1 MFMNKKVLT
10 LCAGFLLAGGLVNF
24 ASAEDVTIGDLSQK
38 VGYLKGNGDYFFFAN
53 GDLFYGFEKQED
65 GTFKE
70 KVVEKNWNIP
80 EEDVKNYL
88 CKVDSVALDGASKTV
103 WAYSLVNVGAGDK
116 QLVFKSGTTNQVGW
130 VDFTATPEDEFDTKG
145 YFVFD
150 GRTTYNKAVIAGQTG
165 IYDGLQNTSINPA
178 PTSWAALRLDGYPN
192 YGGLYRTTTSPAS
205 GNDFFFYKYVD
216 QEMGDN
222 LNDLYNSI
230 GFNFGIDG
238 EDDVDN
244 IFDQEG
250 VRIRAI
256 HLADDVESEES
267 RDFKFPAGI
276 YFVTETPAEAWDVNA
291 SEGEKYTYL
300 MNCTFIAAS
309 PSLNDIN
316 LAADRKTGK
325 GFQLTTISARDLNF
339 NNYTGNDKS
348 RMSKGEDISVYNA
361 CFNVLKNADGRFDL
375 SLAKFRFNEKAD
387 SKEQTPAANVRF
399 AVTAKTGDDHSEKY
413 LTTVISSTPN
423 YYFVYKETNTAKA
436 TDFLNEKAKKI
447 YTFNFVSEDEDLD
460 GKYLYTSAYGT
471 NGVYAKGAAFV
482 DPALPEAQWIVTDVD
497 QKDNTVTFT
506 NRANNAVSF
515 ATKLYLESDGS
526 YTLALDDKNFQYT
539 NLNVD
544 AEGTL
549 KAETPKA
556 NLHASRVE
564 LTEVTADKFAGTWNV
579 ADETEV
585 TMLFARD
592 NTPTSNKLYVSFTR
606 DKDGKIINN
615 KTAIEVTNKLAQ
627 ALQFELIKSEDSLV
641 VTNPYA
647 YKEGDAIK
655 YATVGD
661 TIAYYTYALQAF
673 SDGVAVKVGNNDSYL
688 AYSGNAYKL
697 AGATK
702 STSAD
707 QFIIKETA
715 TGTIA
720 LIPVSVNASST
731 AAQKATAY
739 KGSQAVMVKNW
750 KKPNNEIDDY
760 VESSHGLVKDA
771 LTETM
776 HVDYIKTYLNIEAPE
791 VSLDADK
798 SYIQIKSEVGETY
811 LAKNDEND
819 AIMAAAA
826 EAPMTI
832 RVFATDTKK
841 AVPSFYIAT
850 DWNANGERMFLF
862 NPKDSVDYYVAEGEY
877 NKKYQWNDVI
887 GNDYA
892 TKVIF
897 KQAYLDESLANL
909 DTLVTEIKGE
919 KATIAQE
926 ADNNKKVQAGLDKFK
941 FQIILADNEDN
952 LYWIRQNGQYL
963 RSINGKLT
971 LDGDRTMALKV
982 EVVDTDAPTANE
994 SINAAEAVQVVATD
1008 GAVIVKGAEGKNV
1021 IVSTILGK
1029 VVANEVLNSDNE
1041 TIAAPAG
1048 IVVVSVDGESF
1059 KVAVK

>member
-10 LCAGFLLAGGLVNF
+10 LCVGFLLAGGLVNF

-88 CKVDSVALDGASKTV
+88 WKVDSVALDGASKTV

-291 SEGEKYTYL
+291 SEEEKYTYL

-482 DPALPEAQWIVTDVD
+482 DENLPEAQWIVTDVD

-506 NRANNAVSF
+506 NRANNAVKF

-526 YTLALDDKNFQYT
+526 YTLALDDNSTIKNYT

-544 AEGTL
+544 NEGNLNAGT
-549 KAETPKA
+549 A
-556 NLHASRVE
+556 NAGKLHASRVE

-579 ADETEV
+579 ADGTEV

-592 NTPTSNKLYVSFTR
+592 NTPTSNKLYVTLDR
-606 DKDGKIINN
+606 DEDGKIVANT
-615 KTAIEVTNKLAQ
+615 TAIEATNKLSE
-627 ALQFELIKSEDSLV
+627 ALQFELVKSKDSLII
-641 VTNPYA
+641 TNPYV

-655 YATVGD
+655 EVSKGD
-661 TIAYYTYALQAF
+661 TIAFYTYKLQAF
-673 SDGVAVKVGNNDSYL
+673 HDGVAVQDNKKDLYL
-688 AYSGNAYKL
+688 AYDNANGQKKYKL
-697 AGATK
+697 ATTGA
-702 STSAD
+702 S
-707 QFIIKETA
+707 FVIKENVDGSISLIE
-715 TGTIA
+715 GT
-720 LIPVSVNASST
+720 N
-731 AAQKATAY
+731 Y
-739 KGSQAVMVKNW
+739 KSQSAVVIYEW
-750 KKPNNEIDDY
+750 KEETNDIKDY
-760 VESSHGLVKDA
+760 IEHTIIRDNM
-771 LTETM
+771 TEAM
-776 HVDYIKTYLNIEAPE
+776 HADYIKTYLNREAPE
-791 VSLDADK
+791 VSLDTDK
-798 SYIQIKSEVGETY
+798 SYVQIKSEVGETY
-811 LAKNDEND
+811 LQKNDEND
-819 AIMAAAA
+819 AIMAAV
-826 EAPMTI
+826 ETPMTL

-841 AVPSFYIAT
+841 EVPSFYIAT
-850 DWNANGERMFLF
+850 DWNENGERMFMF
-862 NPKDSVDYYVAEGEY
+862 NPVDSVNYYVAEGEF
-877 NKKYQWNDVI
+877 NKKYQWDEETN
-887 GNDYA
+887 
-892 TKVIF
+892 KVIF
-897 KQAYLDESLANL
+897 KKAYLDESLANL
-909 DTLVTEIKGE
+909 DTLVTEIKGK
-919 KATIAQE
+919 KAIIAQE

-941 FQIILADNEDN
+941 FQIVLAEDEDN
-952 LYWIRQNGQYL
+952 LYWIRQNGAYL
-963 RSINGKLT
+963 ANINGKLT
-971 LDGDRTMALKV
+971 FGTDENICTRTQAH
-982 EVVDTDAPTANE
+982 
-994 SINAAEAVQVVATD
+994 
-1008 GAVIVKGAEGKNV
+1008 
-1021 IVSTILGK
+1021 
-1029 VVANEVLNSDNE
+1029 
-1041 TIAAPAG
+1041 
-1048 IVVVSVDGESF
+1048 
-1059 KVAVK
+1059 

>member
-1 MFMNKKVLT
+1 MFMNKFFMFMNKKVLT
-10 LCAGFLLAGGLVNF
+10 LCAGFLLAGGLNAF
-24 ASAEDVTIGDLSQK
+24 AESLPIGGPASEIKGDQWYYLVDNQGSKWVYGFLQDENDENK
-38 VGYLKGNGDYFFFAN
+38 VIESVIPLNENGLEEGDYNNYLWKVELVTLSAANQTPVKYGYKLTNKATNRQLFFNTDGTVDTNYSDANPEAIGQGTIWLQGGAKYTGTSTKFYAGFSYPNGAN
-53 GDLFYGFEKQED
+53 GLLALTNGSTPADDKLGTYASTNTYTFDFYEYK
-65 GTFKE
+65 
-70 KVVEKNWNIP
+70 
-80 EEDVKNYL
+80 DV
-88 CKVDSVALDGASKTV
+88 
-103 WAYSLVNVGAGDK
+103 
-116 QLVFKSGTTNQVGW
+116 
-130 VDFTATPEDEFDTKG
+130 
-145 YFVFD
+145 
-150 GRTTYNKAVIAGQTG
+150 
-165 IYDGLQNTSINPA
+165 
-178 PTSWAALRLDGYPN
+178 
-192 YGGLYRTTTSPAS
+192 
-205 GNDFFFYKYVD
+205 
-216 QEMGDN
+216 EMGDK

-256 HLADDVESEES
+256 HLDGDIASVEN
-267 RDFKFPAGI
+267 RDFKFPAGT

-291 SEGEKYTYL
+291 SDEEKYTYL

-497 QKDNTVTFT
+497 NQ
-506 NRANNAVSF
+506 S
-515 ATKLYLESDGS
+515 
-526 YTLALDDKNFQYT
+526 FQYT

-606 DKDGKIINN
+606 DKDGKITNN
-615 KTAIEVTNKLAQ
+615 KTTIEVTNKLAQ

-673 SDGVAVKVGNNDSYL
+673 SDGVAVKDGNNDAYL
-688 AYSGNAYKL
+688 DYSSNAYKL
-697 AGATK
+697 AGAANA
-702 STSAD
+702 TSAD
-707 QFIIKETA
+707 QFIIKETV

-720 LIPVSVNASST
+720 LIPVSVSASST
-731 AAQKATAY
+731 AKQKADAY
-739 KGSQAVMVKNW
+739 KGSQAVMVKGW
-750 KKPNNEIDDY
+750 DEKDNEIDAY
-760 VESSHGLVKDA
+760 VESSHGLVKGT

-841 AVPSFYIAT
+841 VVPSFYIAT
-850 DWNANGERMFLF
+850 DWDANGERLFLF
-862 NPKDSVDYYVAEGEY
+862 NPEDSVKYYVAEGEY

-909 DTLVTEIKGE
+909 DTLVTEVKGQ

-941 FQIILADNEDN
+941 FQIILADNEDD
-952 LYWIRQNGQYL
+952 LYWIRQNGKYL

-982 EVVDTDAPTANE
+982 EVIDTDAPTANE
-994 SINAAEAVQVVATD
+994 SINAANAAVSVVATD

>member
-1 MFMNKKVLT
+1 MNKKVLT

-24 ASAEDVTIGDLSQK
+24 TSAEDVTIGNLSQK

-65 GTFKE
+65 GTIKE

-88 CKVDSVALDGASKTV
+88 WKVDSVALDGASKTV
-103 WAYSLVNVGAGDK
+103 WAYSLVNEGTGK

-130 VDFTATPEDEFDTKG
+130 VDFSATPEDVFDTKG

-150 GRTTYNKAVIAGQTG
+150 GRTTYNKAVIAGATG
-165 IYDGLQNTSINPA
+165 IYDGLQNTSINPS
-178 PTSWAALRLDGYPN
+178 PTSWNALRLDGAPN

-230 GFNFGIDG
+230 GFNFGIAGEEDG
-238 EDDVDN
+238 KVDN

-256 HLADDVESEES
+256 HLTDDVESEED
-267 RDFKFPAGI
+267 RNFKFPKGT

-291 SEGEKYTYL
+291 SEEEKYTYL

-339 NNYTGNDKS
+339 NNYTGNDDT

-361 CFNVLKNADGRFDL
+361 CFNVLKNADGNFDL
-375 SLAKFRFNEKAD
+375 SLAKFRFNETATS
-387 SKEQTPAANVRF
+387 SKQSNAANVRF
-399 AVTAKTGDDHSEKY
+399 AVTQKTGDDHSEKY

-436 TDFLNEKAKKI
+436 TDFLNEKAKAI

-482 DPALPEAQWIVTDVD
+482 EPTLPEAQWIVTDVD

-526 YTLALDDKNFQYT
+526 YTLALDDQNFQYT

-549 KAETPKA
+549 NAETPKA

-564 LTEVTADKFAGTWNV
+564 LNEVTADKFAGTWNV

-606 DKDGKIINN
+606 DEDGKVTSES
-615 KTAIEVTNKLAQ
+615 KIEVTDKLAQ

-641 VTNPYA
+641 ITNPYA
-647 YKEGDAIK
+647 YKEGDVIK

-673 SDGVAVKVGNNDSYL
+673 SDGVAVKESKKDAYL
-688 AYSGNAYKL
+688 DYSSNSYKL
-697 AGATK
+697 TGATK
-702 STSAD
+702 ATSAD

-731 AAQKATAY
+731 AAQKASAY
-739 KGSQAVMVKNW
+739 KSNKAVMVKDWN
-750 KKPNNEIDDY
+750 KPNNEINDY
-760 VESSHGLVKDA
+760 VKTSHGLVQGA

-791 VSLDADK
+791 VSLDTDK
-798 SYIQIKSEVGETY
+798 SYVQIKSEVGETY

-819 AIMAAAA
+819 AIMAAA
-826 EAPMTI
+826 ETPMTL

-841 AVPSFYIAT
+841 VVPSFYIAT
-850 DWNANGERMFLF
+850 DWNTEGERMFLF
-862 NPKDSVDYYVAEGEY
+862 NPADSVDYYVAEGEY

-887 GNDYA
+887 DDDYA

-909 DTLVTEIKGE
+909 DTLVTDIKGE

-941 FQIILADNEDN
+941 FQIILADGEDN
-952 LYWIRQNGQYL
+952 LYWIRQNGEYL

-982 EVVDTDAPTANE
+982 EVADTDMPTANE
-994 SINAAEAVQVVATD
+994 SINAADEAVKVVATN

-1021 IVSTILGK
+1021 VVSTILGK

>member
-10 LCAGFLLAGGLVNF
+10 LCAGFLLAGGLNAF
-24 ASAEDVTIGDLSQK
+24 AESLPIGGPASEIKGDQWY
-38 VGYLKGNGDYFFFAN
+38 YLVDNQGSKWV
-53 GDLFYGFEKQED
+53 YGFLQDENDENKVIESVIPLNENGLEEGEYNNYLWKVELVTLSAANQTPVKYGYKLTNKATNRQLFFNTD
-65 GTFKE
+65 GT
-70 KVVEKNWNIP
+70 VDTNYSDANP
-80 EEDVKNYL
+80 EAIGQGTIWL
-88 CKVDSVALDGASKTV
+88 QGGAKYTGTSTKF
-103 WAYSLVNVGAGDK
+103 YAG
-116 QLVFKSGTTNQVGW
+116 FS
-130 VDFTATPEDEFDTKG
+130 
-145 YFVFD
+145 
-150 GRTTYNKAVIAGQTG
+150 
-165 IYDGLQNTSINPA
+165 
-178 PTSWAALRLDGYPN
+178 YPN
-192 YGGLYRTTTSPAS
+192 GTNGLLALTNGSTPADDKLGTYAS
-205 GNDFFFYKYVD
+205 TNTYTFDFYEYKDV
-216 QEMGDN
+216 EMGDN

-256 HLADDVESEES
+256 HLDGDIASVEN
-267 RDFKFPAGI
+267 RDFKFPAGT

-291 SEGEKYTYL
+291 SDEEKYTYL

-460 GKYLYTSAYGT
+460 GKYLYTPAYKV
-471 NGVYAKGAAFV
+471 NNSNVVYAKGAAFV

-515 ATKLYLESDGS
+515 DTKLYLESDGS

-592 NTPTSNKLYVSFTR
+592 NTPTSNKLYVSFDR
-606 DKDGKIINN
+606 DDDGKVLS
-615 KTAIEVTNKLAQ
+615 KTGIEVTNKLAQ

-641 VTNPYA
+641 ITNPYA
-647 YKEGDAIK
+647 YKEGDVIK

-673 SDGVAVKVGNNDSYL
+673 CDGVAVKDGNNDAYL
-688 AYSGNAYKL
+688 DLNGSAYKL
-697 AGATK
+697 TGAANA
-702 STSAD
+702 TSAD

-720 LIPVSVNASST
+720 LIPVSVKASST
-731 AAQKATAY
+731 AAQKEAAY
-739 KGSQAVMVKNW
+739 KGAKAVMVQNW
-750 KKPNNEIDDY
+750 NQTTNNIDDY
-760 VESSHGLVKDA
+760 VKNAHGLVQGTM
-771 LTETM
+771 TETV
-776 HVDYIKTYLNIEAPE
+776 HADYIKTYLNIEAPE
-791 VSLDADK
+791 VSLDTDK

-819 AIMAAAA
+819 AIMAASA

-850 DWNANGERMFLF
+850 DWNADGERMFLF
-862 NPKDSVDYYVAEGEY
+862 NPADSVDYYVAEGEY

-887 GNDYA
+887 DNEYA

-926 ADNNKKVQAGLDKFK
+926 ADNNQKVQAGLDKFK

-952 LYWIRQNGQYL
+952 LYWIRQGGEYL

-994 SINAAEAVQVVATD
+994 SINAASEAVQVVATD

-1021 IVSTILGK
+1021 VVSTILGK

>member
-10 LCAGFLLAGGLVNF
+10 LCAGFLLAGGLNAF
-24 ASAEDVTIGDLSQK
+24 AESLPVGGPASEIKGDQWY
-38 VGYLKGNGDYFFFAN
+38 YLVDNQSSKWV
-53 GDLFYGFEKQED
+53 YGFLQDENDANKVIESVIPLDEDELKEGEYNNYLWKVEVVTLSAANDPDVKYGYKLTNKAMNRQLFFNTD
-65 GTFKE
+65 GT
-70 KVVEKNWNIP
+70 VDTDYSNANP
-80 EEDVKNYL
+80 EAIGQGTIFLQGGAKYTGTSAKFYAGISYPNGVNGL
-88 CKVDSVALDGASKTV
+88 LALTDGATPAADKLGTHAASNSYTFDFY
-103 WAYSLVNVGAGDK
+103 AYKDV
-116 QLVFKSGTTNQVGW
+116 
-130 VDFTATPEDEFDTKG
+130 
-145 YFVFD
+145 
-150 GRTTYNKAVIAGQTG
+150 
-165 IYDGLQNTSINPA
+165 
-178 PTSWAALRLDGYPN
+178 
-192 YGGLYRTTTSPAS
+192 
-205 GNDFFFYKYVD
+205 
-216 QEMGDN
+216 EMGDN

-256 HLADDVESEES
+256 HLADDVESEEN
-267 RDFKFPAGI
+267 RDFKFPAGT
-276 YFVTETPAEAWDVNA
+276 YFVTETPTEAWDVDA
-291 SEGEKYTYL
+291 SEEEKYTYL

-413 LTTVISSTPN
+413 LTTVISSAPN

-515 ATKLYLESDGS
+515 DTKLYLESDGS
-526 YTLALDDKNFQYT
+526 YTLALDNQNFQYT

-549 KAETPKA
+549 KAETPKV

-592 NTPTSNKLYVSFTR
+592 NTPTSNKLYVSFDR
-606 DKDGKIINN
+606 DDDGKVLS
-615 KTAIEVTNKLAQ
+615 KTGIEVTNKLAQ

-641 VTNPYA
+641 ITNPYA
-647 YKEGDAIK
+647 YKEGDVIK

-673 SDGVAVKVGNNDSYL
+673 CDGVAVKDGNNDAYL
-688 AYSGNAYKL
+688 DLNGSAYKL
-697 AGATK
+697 TGAANA
-702 STSAD
+702 TSAD

-720 LIPVSVNASST
+720 LIPVSVKASST
-731 AAQKATAY
+731 AAQKEAAY
-739 KGSQAVMVKNW
+739 KGAKAVMVQNW
-750 KKPNNEIDDY
+750 SQTTNNIDDY
-760 VESSHGLVKDA
+760 VKNAHGLVQGTM
-771 LTETM
+771 TETV
-776 HVDYIKTYLNIEAPE
+776 HADYIKTYLNIEAPE

-819 AIMAAAA
+819 AIMAAAT

-850 DWNANGERMFLF
+850 DWNADGERMFLF
-862 NPKDSVDYYVAEGEY
+862 NPADSVDYYVAEGEY

-887 GNDYA
+887 DNEYA

-909 DTLVTEIKGE
+909 DTLVTEVKGQ

-952 LYWIRQNGQYL
+952 LYWIRQGGEYL

-982 EVVDTDAPTANE
+982 EVIDTDAPTANE
-994 SINAAEAVQVVATD
+994 SINAAEAVQVVAAN

-1021 IVSTILGK
+1021 VVSTILGK